1 MGFPP
6 KGDGW
11 GGGGGA
17 YRCVYFSSPFCLNFF
32 LNKKAVRSQELFD
45 FNFSPGMQ
53 LPSRMCAT
61 SQGYNTNL
69 ENVHGQ
75 QYSPS
80 SNPVFR
86 HCVQQGAISS
96 SSQQQG
102 RYDSNFSQVDSVGYG
117 VSKPK
122 NPIFQYC
129 IEKMQGEAPQTHSS
143 SPVCQTSSEQY
154 ITQVSHGDRN
164 LVTPCV
170 SSNSYTND
178 FPPSPP
184 TDTNPRFKT
193 SGFSV
198 TEMENKLKLAENVKP
213 DVAAV
218 SNVCGQPTSPTSKGV
233 NAPHLAGVG
242 RARLH
247 AEARKNNF
255 GGICFSTTR
264 ATGKCL
270 FCFVVNLFMPFI

>member
-1 MGFPP
+1 
-6 KGDGW
+6 
-11 GGGGGA
+11 
-17 YRCVYFSSPFCLNFF
+17 
-32 LNKKAVRSQELFD
+32 
-45 FNFSPGMQ
+45 
-53 LPSRMCAT
+53 MCST

-69 ENVHGQ
+69 DIHGQ

-80 SNPVFR
+80 SNPVFH
-86 HCVQQGAISS
+86 HCVQQGAISRS
-96 SSQQQG
+96 PQQQG
-102 RYDSNFSQVDSVGYG
+102 RYDTNFFETSAVGCG

-129 IEKMQGEAPQTHSS
+129 IEKMQGEATQARAP
-143 SPVCQTSSEQY
+143 SPVYETSSEQY
-154 ITQVSHGDRN
+154 VTQVSHGDRN
-164 LVTPCV
+164 FVTPCV
-170 SSNSYTND
+170 SSNSYTNEI
-178 FPPSPP
+178 PPA
-184 TDTNPRFKT
+184 DVNPQFRT
-193 SGFSV
+193 SGFRV
-198 TEMENKLKLAENVKP
+198 AEMENKLEQAENDKA
-213 DVAAV
+213 DVSVV

-270 FCFVVNLFMPFI
+270 FCS